1 MISLDVENYCH
12 ECAKFK
18 PECTKLCYDGGKY
31 TTLISCE
38 NKGVC
43 ANIKLYIEKQM
54 TKEQITCKD
63 CNHNANPPE
72 SGNANCNLFYGMTEQ
87 YGFCHRAERRK
98 YD

>member
-1 MISLDVENYCH
+1 MISLDIEKYCH
-12 ECAKFK
+12 ECPKFE
-18 PECTKLCYDGGKY
+18 PECTKLYYDGGKC

-43 ANIKLYIEKQM
+43 ENIKLYIERQM

-72 SGNANCNLFYGMTEQ
+72 SGNAKCDLFYGMTEQ